1 MQVIARWKFGILG
14 PSWNQDD
21 LIGNFGEFF
30 GVLEFGTIGSLF
42 WGVPFG
48 SLFWVPSW
56 VTLVPCFLESLVPC
70 FGYHWFLIWF
80 RVGYF
85 GSLLGTI
92 GSLFGSELV
101 TLVPCWVPLVPYL
114 IPSWLLWFLVWYQW
128 FLCLGTIGS
137 KLVTFGF

>member
-1 MQVIARWKFGILG
+1 MQVIARWEFGILG

-42 WGVPFG
+42 WGYH
-48 SLFWVPSW
+48 
-56 VTLVPCFLESLVPC
+56 LVPY
-70 FGYHWFLIWF
+70 FGYQVGLLWFLVFWNHWFL
-80 RVGYF
+80 V
-85 GSLLGTI
+85 LGTI